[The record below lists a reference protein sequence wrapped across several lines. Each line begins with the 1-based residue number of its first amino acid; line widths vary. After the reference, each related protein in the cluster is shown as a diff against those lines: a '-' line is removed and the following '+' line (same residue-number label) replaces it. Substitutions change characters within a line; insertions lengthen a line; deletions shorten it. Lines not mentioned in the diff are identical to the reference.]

1 MFDLISDLL
10 PTGPRQG
17 VQTEMLMV
25 RQIKFPMEVNSGTS
39 LVGNCI
45 TKS

>member
-1 MFDLISDLL
+1 MFDLISDIL
-10 PTGPRQG
+10 PSGPWQG
-17 VQTEMLMV
+17 VQTEMVMV